1 MLMHYRFGFALTT
14 ALGNKTRYLNL
25 RKYADRDSEVQC
37 VWAPITHYLEPDPYS
52 RFPGPVRSQL
62 ILNRE
67 AAAIVN
73 NLSSMDSVI
82 IHAFQLFSY
91 VSLVKMLKHRPLLVW
106 YQDYAPFRDVK
117 MLVNY
122 GHMVKESWRRKLRY
136 LLEVWFTRKADLYF
150 PWSDWARDILI
161 NDCRVPGN
169 KIHVVNVGV
178 DLELWPYKPKPI
190 EVNALPRILF
200 VGGDFKRKG
209 GDLLLEIFSR
219 HFSHLAHLDLVT
231 KQAPEE
237 LPANVR
243 VHTDLG
249 PNDPRL
255 RQLYNQCDVFVLPTR
270 ADMSSIASI
279 EAMATGRP
287 VISTPVG
294 GITSLIRDGENGFL
308 VQPGDGPMLR
318 ERLRLLL
325 GDAALRRRMGERGRQ
340 LVERDLNAEV
350 GASRML
356 SILKEAVD
364 RRRSCSLDVQV

>member
-1 MLMHYRFGFALTT
+1 MQYRFGFALTT

-25 RKYADRDSEVQC
+25 RKYADRDREVEC
-37 VWAPITHYLEPDPYS
+37 TWAPITHYLEPDPYS
-52 RFPGPVRSQL
+52 KFPGPLRSQL

-67 AAAIVN
+67 AAAIVS
-73 NLSSMDSVI
+73 NLRSMDAVI

-91 VSLVKMLKHRPLLVW
+91 VSLLKMLRRRPLLVW

-122 GHMVKESWRRKLRY
+122 GHSVKESWHRKLRY

-150 PWSDWARDILI
+150 PWSDWAKDILI
-161 NDCRVPGN
+161 NDCGVPGE

-178 DLELWPYKPKPI
+178 DLELWPYNPKPPAT
-190 EVNALPRILF
+190 NSLPRILF

-209 GDLLLEIFSR
+209 GDLLLEVFSR

-237 LPANVR
+237 LPANVS
-243 VHTDLG
+243 VHSNLG
-249 PNDPRL
+249 PNDARL
-255 RQLYNQCDVFVLPTR
+255 RELYNQCDIFVLPTR

-294 GITSLIRDGENGFL
+294 GISSLIRDGQNGFL
-308 VQPGDGPMLR
+308 ICPGDGAVLR
-318 ERLRLLL
+318 ERLGLLL
-325 GDAALRRRMGERGRQ
+325 SDADLRRRMGEHGRR
-340 LVERDLNAEV
+340 LVEQELNAEV

-356 SILKEAVD
+356 SALKDAVD
-364 RRRSCSLDVQV
+364 RRR